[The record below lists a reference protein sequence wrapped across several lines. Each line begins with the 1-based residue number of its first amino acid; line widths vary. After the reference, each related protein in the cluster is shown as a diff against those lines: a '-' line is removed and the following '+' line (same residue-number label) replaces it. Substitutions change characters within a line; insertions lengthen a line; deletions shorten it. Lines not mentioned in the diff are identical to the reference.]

1 MGYEG
6 GTKIMTEI
14 MKGAMMGAVMIAG
27 GVGYDE
33 GEGAHH
39 GVLRLLL
46 PDQLRAK
53 TTVSTENVNIV

>member
-6 GTKIMTEI
+6 GTKVMTEI
-14 MKGAMMGAVMIAG
+14 MKGAMMWLVMTAG
-27 GVGYDE
+27 GVGYDG

-46 PDQLRAK
+46 PDQLRA
-53 TTVSTENVNIV
+53 